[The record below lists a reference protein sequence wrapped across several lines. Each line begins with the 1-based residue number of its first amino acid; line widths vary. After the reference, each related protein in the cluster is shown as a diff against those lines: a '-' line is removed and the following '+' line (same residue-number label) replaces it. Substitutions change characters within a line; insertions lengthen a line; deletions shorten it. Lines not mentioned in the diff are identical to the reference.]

1 MGGREDR
8 EMWVISGGRESHACP
23 PFGIACQPNCHYM
36 LIAGRTQK

>member
-8 EMWVISGGRESHACP
+8 VMWVISGGRESHPLELHASRTVM
-23 PFGIACQPNCHYM
+23 HYM